1 MDSLENKISLLPDLP
16 GVYLFFDS
24 EKQIIYVG
32 KSKSLRKRVSSYFS
46 KTLDRN
52 KTRVLVSKITDLD
65 FIVVDTEEE
74 ALLLENNLI
83 KEYQPRYNILLKDD
97 KTYPWIVVKN
107 ERFPRVFMTREYEED
122 GSVYFGPY
130 TSVRMVRTLLDL
142 VRKLYKLRTC
152 RFELSSKNIEQ
163 SKFKVCLDFHIGNC
177 KAPCVGNYLV
187 DAYNSDVSDIK
198 KILKGNLNGLLDV
211 LHKTMLTHASV
222 LEFEKANEV
231 KEKIELLKNY
241 QNKSTVV
248 SQTISDVDVFTT
260 IEEVDFV
267 YVNFMHLVQGSIV
280 QLSSI
285 EVKKKLDET
294 MVDVLELVILHLRE
308 KFKSTSKEI
317 VLSFLPEFSIPSTFY
332 TVPQRGDK
340 LKLLELSEKNL
351 RYFIIEKKKR
361 RENLNPKKNSDRIL
375 TTLKQDLNLSEL
387 PVRIE
392 CFDNS
397 NIQGTN
403 PVAACVVFED
413 AKPKKSEY
421 RHFNIKTV
429 VGANDFASMK
439 EVVHRRYKRML
450 DENKPLPQLII
461 IDGGK
466 GQLSF
471 AYDALKELSL
481 EAKIPI
487 IGIAKRLEEIYFPFD
502 SVPLYLDK
510 NSESLKLIQ
519 KLRNEAHRFGITF
532 HRNKRSGQFLTSE
545 LNTIKGVG
553 EKSIQKLLQAFKTIE
568 NIKKANILELSE
580 HVNKKQAEIIFVYFQ
595 NN

>member
-1 MDSLENKISLLPDLP
+1 MP

-24 EKQIIYVG
+24 DKHILYVG
-32 KSKSLRKRVSSYFS
+32 KSKSLRKRVSSYFA
-46 KTLDRN
+46 KTVDRN
-52 KTRVLVSKITDLD
+52 KTRVLVSKICDLD

-107 ERFPRVFMTREYEED
+107 ENFPRVFMTREYEED

-130 TSVRMVRTLLDL
+130 TSVRMVRTLLEL

-152 RFELSSKNIEQ
+152 RFDLSLKNIEQ

-177 KAPCVGNYLV
+177 KAPCVGKYLLN
-187 DAYNSDVSDIK
+187 AYNSDISDIK
-198 KILKGNLNGLLDV
+198 KILKGNLNGLLEV
-211 LHKTMLTHASV
+211 LSKSMYEHAAV

-231 KEKIELLKNY
+231 KEKIALLQTY

-248 SQTISDVDVFTT
+248 SQTISDVDVFTA
-260 IEEVDFV
+260 IEEEDFV

-280 QLSSI
+280 QLTSI

-294 MVDVLELVILHLRE
+294 MSDVLELVILHLRE

-317 VLSFLPEFSIPSTFY
+317 ILSFLPEFSIPSAFY

-340 LKLLELSEKNL
+340 LKLLGLSEKNL
-351 RYFIIEKKKR
+351 RYFIVEKKKR

-375 TTLKQDLNLSEL
+375 NTLKLDLNLQEL

-439 EVVHRRYKRML
+439 EVVFRRYKRML
-450 DENKPLPQLII
+450 DENKTLPQLII

-471 AYDALKELSL
+471 AYDALKELAL

-553 EKSIQKLLQAFKTIE
+553 EKSIQKLLQVFKTIE
-568 NIKKANILELSE
+568 NIKAADFEALSA
-580 HVNKKQAEIIFVYFQ
+580 HVNKKQAEIIVNYFKES
-595 NN
+595 